1 MAYVWEH
8 KDTKGNRAHWR
19 PRQRNDFHAPQH
31 FSFLFKRAVAN
42 QTKHDASPTKA
53 TWANRKLMR
62 SAQQRCILLQT
73 PLYPES
79 PIYIGEMCAEIEE
92 SQLKGTRKEQH
103 DLKKLGV
110 CVSGA
115 CVCVCVQK
123 LNLCTFTHL
132 LAHTHTLVL
141 PAAID
146 TSARIQYTILRNS
159 K

>member
-1 MAYVWEH
+1 MYSLGSLSIGMETSQH
-8 KDTKGNRAHWR
+8 LNHGICMGTQRYKGEQGSLETTAKERFSRSTN
-19 PRQRNDFHAPQH
+19 H

-110 CVSGA
+110 CVCGA
-115 CVCVCVQK
+115 CVCVCT
-123 LNLCTFTHL
+123 C
-132 LAHTHTLVL
+132 
-141 PAAID
+141 P
-146 TSARIQYTILRNS
+146 SR
-159 K
+159 